1 MIRILM
7 TMKTILVLAVI
18 SAMLTGCFNRDRQP
32 VYADSEEIDP
42 IEAPPGLTQ
51 PQVRSTFEVPGYF
64 LPELAARGNEARP
77 PNVQPSAEAERSRS
91 QIRFGATGLYLEVE
105 DEPDSVWRRLG
116 FTLNRSGMRV
126 NEIDESDR
134 HYRFRLSHEPIEAE
148 RTGLSRL
155 AFWRS
160 GETMDF
166 SGNYKVE
173 VREEESALTRVIL
186 LDDRGEVV
194 DMERAEFVLA
204 RLRDR
209 LG

>member
-1 MIRILM
+1 MIL
-7 TMKTILVLAVI
+7 LAAVVF
-18 SAMLTGCFNRDRQP
+18 AMLAGCANRDRQP
-32 VYADSEEIDP
+32 VYADSQEVDP

-51 PQVRSTFEVPGYF
+51 PQVRSTFEVPGYS

-91 QIRFGATGLYLEVE
+91 QIRFGATGLYLEVQ

-116 FTLNRSGMRV
+116 FTLNRDGMSV

-134 HYRFRLSHEPIEAE
+134 RYRFRLSHEPIEVE

-160 GETMDF
+160 AEVSDF
-166 SGNYKVE
+166 SGNYKIE
-173 VREEESALTRVIL
+173 VREDDSDLTRVIL
-186 LDDRGEVV
+186 LDAEGAVV
-194 DMERAEFVLA
+194 DMDRAEFVLA